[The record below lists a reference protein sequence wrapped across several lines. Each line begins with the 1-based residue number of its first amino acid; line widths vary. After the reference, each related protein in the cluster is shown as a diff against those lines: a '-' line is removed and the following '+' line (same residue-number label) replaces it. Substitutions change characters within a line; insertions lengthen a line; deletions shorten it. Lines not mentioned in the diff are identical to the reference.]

1 MEWTDERIAHLAFLQ
16 TPKIGSNRIRA
27 LKTVFGSLQAAWHG
41 TSERF
46 RAAGLPTEACEAFR
60 IVRKNFDAEKTIHTL
75 EEQGISFAL
84 REDPDYP
91 ALLHQTSDQPEALFI
106 RGQIRALPW
115 IALVG
120 SRNMTSYGERC
131 VNELVPDLVRAGC
144 GIVSGLALGVDGA
157 VHRAAL
163 ATEGY
168 TIAFLGG
175 GIDEAS
181 LYPRSHVDLAHKIL
195 AQGGALVSEFAPGTA
210 SRSFHFPLRNRLI
223 AGSSLATIVV
233 EATLDSGSLITA
245 KSALEENREV
255 FAVPGPIW
263 SSASAGCH
271 RLIQSGAQLCT
282 RAEDI
287 LRLLKVDRPQ
297 VMEEAQARLP
307 LDALE
312 RRILAELTEPR
323 SLDLLARRLELAP
336 GKLSAALSLLE
347 LKGLVASLEGQ
358 GWLAKNQKPSLM
370 RQTSL

>member
-1 MEWTDERIAHLAFLQ
+1 MEWTDERIAHLALLQ
-16 TPKIGSNRIRA
+16 TPKIGSSRIRA
-27 LKTVFGSLQAAWHG
+27 LKAVFGSLQAAWKG
-41 TSERF
+41 SVERV
-46 RAAGLPTEACEAFR
+46 REAGLPAEACEAFR
-60 IVRKNFDAEKTIHTL
+60 IVRKNFDAQKAIHTL
-75 EEQGISFAL
+75 EEQEIFFVL
-84 REDPDYP
+84 REDPSYP

-106 RGQIRALPW
+106 RGRIRTLPW

-131 VNELVPDLVRAGC
+131 VNEVVPDLVRAGC

-163 ATEGY
+163 TAQGY
-168 TIAFLGG
+168 TVAFLGG
-175 GIDEAS
+175 GIDEMS

-223 AGSSLATIVV
+223 AGSSLATVV
-233 EATLDSGSLITA
+233 IEATLDSGSLITA

-255 FAVPGPIW
+255 FAIPGPIW
-263 SSASAGCH
+263 CHASAGCH

-282 RAEDI
+282 KAEDI

-297 VMEEAQARLP
+297 VMEEAQVRLP
-307 LDALE
+307 LDAFE

-323 SLDLLARRLELAP
+323 SLNLLSRRLEEAP
-336 GKLSAALSLLE
+336 GKLSSALSLLE
-347 LKGLVASLEGQ
+347 LKGLITSLEGQ
-358 GWLAKNQKPSLM
+358 GWMVKNQKPSLM
-370 RQTSL
+370 R